1 MKKLDKETWFKDK
14 IVKSKLEQVW
24 NEEGDYYQACFN
36 EVIMVLKEH
45 KKYYGQNIF
54 EDSRF
59 IGRRY
64 KDMIGAHG
72 IGKTAINIGL
82 ITEKAHHYK
91 KKKKNE
97 KITKD
102 HLFGYITI
110 AKTIINAFQ
119 KGKIENDE
127 NWLKK
132 YFHLWLVIYVTDEE
146 HHKDSIGRS
155 NQKSNVNLNYHEKK
169 RMKHYKNVSSLM
181 IDENFKFR
189 KVNEKYKKTV
199 VQRNNRIDYG

>member
-1 MKKLDKETWFKDK
+1 MKKLDKETWFKNE
-14 IVKSKLEQVW
+14 IVKSKLEEVW

-54 EDSRF
+54 EDSKF

-82 ITEKAHHYK
+82 ITEEAYYYK
-91 KKKKNE
+91 KNKK

-110 AKTIINAFQ
+110 AKTVINAFLQ
-119 KGKIENDE
+119 GKIEDDE

-155 NQKSNVNLNYHEKK
+155 NQKSNANLNYDYKK
-169 RMKHYKNVSSLM
+169 QMKHYNKVSRLL
-181 IDENFKFR
+181 IDTNFKFR
-189 KVNEKYKKTV
+189 KINKKYKEAV
-199 VQRNNRIDYG
+199 VQRNNGIDYD

>member
-1 MKKLDKETWFKDK
+1 VKKLDKETWFKNE
-14 IVKSKLEQVW
+14 IAKSKLEEVW

-54 EDSRF
+54 EDSKF

-82 ITEKAHHYK
+82 ITEEAHYYK
-91 KKKKNE
+91 KNKK

-110 AKTIINAFQ
+110 AKTVINAFLQ
-119 KGKIENDE
+119 GKIEDDE

-155 NQKSNVNLNYHEKK
+155 NQKSNANLNYDYKK
-169 RMKHYKNVSSLM
+169 QMKHYNKVSRLL
-181 IDENFKFR
+181 IDTNFKFR
-189 KVNEKYKKTV
+189 KINKKYKEAV
-199 VQRNNRIDYG
+199 VQRNNGIDYD